1 MIFYRT
7 MKHLDIR
14 CNICDTPA
22 TVKKN
27 FIYMRCHCCDDRR
40 IIDINDHTLSDKYSD
55 YLYSMFND
63 EFEFCDSK

>member
-1 MIFYRT
+1 M

-14 CNICDTPA
+14 CNICDTKA
-22 TVKKN
+22 NVRDN

-40 IIDINDHTLSDKYSD
+40 IININDHVDNNRHDD

-63 EFEFCDSK
+63 EFEYSDSK